1 VREGL
6 KGLGKVRRMCGCE
19 GDVEGGMWKEE
30 SGTGMD
36 GALKRDDYCMR
47 DGWREMVG
55 GDRWLERDTLERD
68 TSETDQKS
76 DGHTALNSK

>member
-1 VREGL
+1 
-6 KGLGKVRRMCGCE
+6 M
-19 GDVEGGMWKEE
+19 EGGMWKEE

-36 GALKRDDYCMR
+36 GGLKRDDYCMR

-68 TSETDQKS
+68 TSETDPK
-76 DGHTALNSK
+76 K